1 MSRRKKLQDNDRYY
15 NLLHRFVNFA
25 IKSSYRSLKYI
36 GTERIP
42 KDSAIIFAPNHT
54 GTLMDALVILA
65 MDNKPKVFIARAD
78 IFRNPKIANILKFCK
93 MMPIMRMRD
102 GIEEVKKNNKT
113 IETAAGVLKDEVPL
127 CIFPE
132 GTHQAKYS
140 MLPLSKGIFRIAL
153 QAKELLG
160 EKPLYIVPVG
170 IRYGNFY
177 RFRSSARVQFGNPI
191 NVGEFIEEHSDRTA
205 PEQINLMRELL
216 AERMRE
222 NIQFIPNDQE
232 YDAKSEICAAAY
244 APEYRKRKNGYA
256 NPLVGINKESAE
268 HIEKLKNESPE
279 VAEKLVALG
288 NEARKMRIAKGISLK
303 SVIRPRGILLQAIRA
318 LLLLVTLP
326 YTLFTTICTMPLT
339 IVSVLLGKKFKDK
352 AFLNSVRLVIRLL
365 LWPLLFIIYTVIA
378 ALCLP
383 KLWAIAFVVAM
394 LPAIA
399 VTQDTYR
406 AVRMAVSDF
415 KLLCCKPLRQ
425 LYNEIRETL
434 GKSDSLF

>member
-1 MSRRKKLQDNDRYY
+1 MGRRKKLQDNDRRY
-15 NLLHRFVNFA
+15 NFLLKFVNVA
-25 IKSSYRSLKYI
+25 IRNSYRSLKYI

-42 KDSAIIFAPNHT
+42 KDAAVIFAPNHT

-65 MDNKPKVFIARAD
+65 MNNKPKVFIARAD
-78 IFRNPKIANILKFCK
+78 IFRNPTLAKLLGFFK

-113 IETAAGVLKDEVPL
+113 IETAADVLKDKVPL

-140 MLPLSKGIFRIAL
+140 MLPLQKGIFRIAL

-160 EKPLYIVPVG
+160 DKPLYIVPVG

-191 NVGEFIEEHSDRTA
+191 NVGEFVAEHSDRTV

-216 AERMRE
+216 AARMKE
-222 NIQFIPNDQE
+222 NLHFIPNDE
-232 YDAKSEICAAAY
+232 DYNAKSEICAAVY
-244 APEYRKRKNGYA
+244 ATEYKQKKNGYS

-268 HIEKLKNESPE
+268 RIEKLKKEKPE
-279 VAEKLVALG
+279 EAERLIALG
-288 NEARKMRIAKGISLK
+288 NKARKLRLAKGISLK
-303 SVIRPRGILLQAIRA
+303 SVTNPHGCLSQTARA

-326 YTLFTTICTMPLT
+326 YTLFTAICTSPLT
-339 IVSVLLGKKFKDK
+339 IVSILLGSKFKDK
-352 AFLNSVRLVIRLL
+352 GFLNSVRLVIRLV
-365 LWPLLFIIYTVIA
+365 LWPLLFVIYTVIA

-383 KLWAIAFVVAM
+383 NLWAIAVVVAL
-394 LPAIA
+394 LPAVA
-399 VTQDTYR
+399 VTQDAYR
-406 AVRMAVSDF
+406 AARMAVSDF
-415 KLLCCKPLRQ
+415 RLCRCKQLKQ
-425 LYNEIRETL
+425 LYNEIREIL
-434 GKSDSLF
+434 K

>member
-1 MSRRKKLQDNDRYY
+1 MGRRKKLQDNDRLY
-15 NLLHRFVNFA
+15 NVLQKFVNFV
-25 IKSSYRSLKYI
+25 IRKSYRSIKYI

-42 KDSAIIFAPNHT
+42 KDAAVIFAPNHT

-65 MDNKPKVFIARAD
+65 MENKPKVFIARAD
-78 IFRNPKIANILKFCK
+78 IFRNPTLAKMLTFFK

-113 IETAAGVLKDEVPL
+113 IETAADVLKDKIPL

-140 MLPLSKGIFRIAL
+140 MLPLQKGIFRIAL

-160 EKPLYIVPVG
+160 DKPLYIVPVG

-191 NVGEFIEEHSDRTA
+191 NVGEFVAEHSDRTV

-216 AERMRE
+216 AARMKE
-222 NIQFIPNDQE
+222 NLHFIPNDE
-232 YDAKSEICAAAY
+232 DYNAKSEICAAVY
-244 APEYRKRKNGYA
+244 ATEYKQKKNGYS

-268 HIEKLKNESPE
+268 RIEKLKEEKPE
-279 VAEKLVALG
+279 EAERLIALG
-288 NEARKMRIAKGISLK
+288 NKARKLRLAKGISLK
-303 SVIRPRGILLQAIRA
+303 SVAKPSGCLSQTARA

-326 YTLFTTICTMPLT
+326 YTLFTTLCTLPLT
-339 IVSVLLGKKFKDK
+339 IVSILLGSKFKDK
-352 AFLNSVRLVIRLL
+352 GFLNSVRLVIRLV
-365 LWPLLFIIYTVIA
+365 LWPLLFVIYTVVA

-383 KLWAIAFVVAM
+383 KLWAIAVVVAL
-394 LPAIA
+394 LPAVA
-399 VTQDTYR
+399 VTQDAHR
-406 AVRMAVSDF
+406 AARMAVSDF
-415 KLLCCKPLRQ
+415 KLCRCKQLKQ
-425 LYNEIRETL
+425 LYNEIREIL
-434 GKSDSLF
+434 K

>member
-1 MSRRKKLQDNDRYY
+1 MGRRKKLQDNDRRY
-15 NLLHRFVNFA
+15 NFLLKLVNIA
-25 IKSSYRSLKYI
+25 IRNSYRSLKYI

-42 KDSAIIFAPNHT
+42 KDAAVIFAPNHT

-65 MDNKPKVFIARAD
+65 MNNKPKVFIARAD
-78 IFRNPKIANILKFCK
+78 IFRNPTLAKLLGFFK

-113 IETAAGVLKDEVPL
+113 IETAADVLKDKVPL

-140 MLPLSKGIFRIAL
+140 MLPLQKGIFRIAL

-160 EKPLYIVPVG
+160 DKPLYIVPVG

-191 NVGEFIEEHSDRTA
+191 NVGEFVAEHSDRTV

-216 AERMRE
+216 AARMKE
-222 NIQFIPNDQE
+222 NLHFIPNDE
-232 YDAKSEICAAAY
+232 DYNAKSEICAAVY
-244 APEYRKRKNGYA
+244 ATEYKQKKNGYS

-268 HIEKLKNESPE
+268 RIEKLKKEKPE
-279 VAEKLVALG
+279 EAERLIALG
-288 NEARKMRIAKGISLK
+288 NKAHKLRLAKGISLK
-303 SVIRPRGILLQAIRA
+303 SVTNPHGCLSQTARA

-326 YTLFTTICTMPLT
+326 YTLFTTLCTLPLT
-339 IVSVLLGKKFKDK
+339 IVSILLGSKFKDK
-352 AFLNSVRLVIRLL
+352 GFLNSVRLVIRLV
-365 LWPLLFIIYTVIA
+365 LWPLLFVIYTVIT

-383 KLWAIAFVVAM
+383 NLWAIAVVVAL
-394 LPAIA
+394 LPAVA
-399 VTQDTYR
+399 VTQDAYR
-406 AVRMAVSDF
+406 AARMAVSDF
-415 KLLCCKPLRQ
+415 KLCSCKPLKQ
-425 LYNEIRETL
+425 LYDEIRDIL
-434 GKSDSLF
+434 K

>member
-1 MSRRKKLQDNDRYY
+1 MGRRKKLQENDRLY
-15 NLLHRFVNFA
+15 NFLLKFVNVA
-25 IKSSYRSLKYI
+25 IRNSYRSLKYI

-42 KDSAIIFAPNHT
+42 KDAAVIFAPNHT

-65 MDNKPKVFIARAD
+65 MNNKPKVFIARAD
-78 IFRNPKIANILKFCK
+78 IFRNPSLAKLLGFFK

-113 IETAAGVLKDEVPL
+113 IETAADVLKDKVPL

-140 MLPLSKGIFRIAL
+140 MLPLQKGIFRIAL

-160 EKPLYIVPVG
+160 DKPLYIVPVG

-191 NVGEFIEEHSDRTA
+191 NVGEFVAEHSNRTV

-216 AERMRE
+216 AARMKE
-222 NIQFIPNDQE
+222 NLHFIPNDE
-232 YDAKSEICAAAY
+232 DYNAKSEICAAVY
-244 APEYRKRKNGYA
+244 ATEYKQKKNGYS

-268 HIEKLKNESPE
+268 RIEKLKEEKPE
-279 VAEKLVALG
+279 EAERLIALG
-288 NEARKMRIAKGISLK
+288 NKARKLRLAKGISLK
-303 SVIRPRGILLQAIRA
+303 SVTNPHGCLSQTARA

-326 YTLFTTICTMPLT
+326 YTLFTTLCTLPLT
-339 IVSVLLGKKFKDK
+339 IVSILLGSKFKDK
-352 AFLNSVRLVIRLL
+352 GFLNSVRLVIRLV
-365 LWPLLFIIYTVIA
+365 LWPLLFVIYTVIA

-383 KLWAIAFVVAM
+383 KLCAIAVVVAL
-394 LPAIA
+394 LPAVA
-399 VTQDTYR
+399 VTQDAYR
-406 AVRMAVSDF
+406 AARMAVSDF
-415 KLLCCKPLRQ
+415 KLCSCKPLKRI
-425 LYNEIRETL
+425 YDEIREIL
-434 GKSDSLF
+434 K

>member
-1 MSRRKKLQDNDRYY
+1 MGRRKKLQDNDRRY
-15 NLLHRFVNFA
+15 NFLLKFVNVA
-25 IKSSYRSLKYI
+25 IRNSYRSLKYI

-42 KDSAIIFAPNHT
+42 KDAAVIFAPNHT

-65 MDNKPKVFIARAD
+65 MNNKPKVFIARAD
-78 IFRNPKIANILKFCK
+78 IFRNPTLAKLLGFFK

-113 IETAAGVLKDEVPL
+113 IETAADVLKDKVPL

-140 MLPLSKGIFRIAL
+140 MLPLQKGIFRIAL

-160 EKPLYIVPVG
+160 DKPLYIVPVG

-191 NVGEFIEEHSDRTA
+191 NVGEFVAEHSDRTV

-216 AERMRE
+216 AARMKE
-222 NIQFIPNDQE
+222 NLHFIPNDE
-232 YDAKSEICAAAY
+232 DYNAKSEICAAIY
-244 APEYRKRKNGYA
+244 ATEYKLKKNGYS

-268 HIEKLKNESPE
+268 RIEKLKEEKPE
-279 VAEKLVALG
+279 EAERLIALG
-288 NEARKMRIAKGISLK
+288 NKARKLRLAKGISLK
-303 SVIRPRGILLQAIRA
+303 SVTNPHGCLSQTARA

-326 YTLFTTICTMPLT
+326 YTLFTAICTSPLT

-352 AFLNSVRLVIRLL
+352 GFLNSVRLVIRLV
-365 LWPLLFIIYTVIA
+365 LWPLLFVIYTVIA

-383 KLWAIAFVVAM
+383 KLWAIAVVVAL
-394 LPAIA
+394 LPAVA
-399 VTQDTYR
+399 VTQDAYR
-406 AVRMAVSDF
+406 AARMAVSDF
-415 KLLCCKPLRQ
+415 RLCRCKQLKQ
-425 LYNEIRETL
+425 LYNEIREIL
-434 GKSDSLF
+434 K

>member
-1 MSRRKKLQDNDRYY
+1 MGRRKKLQENDRLY
-15 NLLHRFVNFA
+15 NFLLKFVNVA
-25 IKSSYRSLKYI
+25 IRNSYRSLKYI

-42 KDSAIIFAPNHT
+42 KDAAVIFAPNHT

-65 MDNKPKVFIARAD
+65 MNNKPKVFIARAD
-78 IFRNPKIANILKFCK
+78 IFRNPSLAKLLGFFK

-113 IETAAGVLKDEVPL
+113 IETAADVLKDKVPL

-140 MLPLSKGIFRIAL
+140 MLPLQKGIFRIAL

-160 EKPLYIVPVG
+160 DKQLYIVPVG

-191 NVGEFIEEHSDRTA
+191 NVGEFVAEHSNRTV

-216 AERMRE
+216 AARMKE
-222 NIQFIPNDQE
+222 NLHFIPNDE
-232 YDAKSEICAAAY
+232 DYNAKSEICAAVY
-244 APEYRKRKNGYA
+244 ATEYKQKKNGYS

-268 HIEKLKNESPE
+268 RIEKLKEEKPE
-279 VAEKLVALG
+279 EAERLIALG
-288 NEARKMRIAKGISLK
+288 NKARKLRLAKGISLK
-303 SVIRPRGILLQAIRA
+303 SVTNPHGCLSQTARA

-326 YTLFTTICTMPLT
+326 YTLFTTLCTLPLT
-339 IVSVLLGKKFKDK
+339 IVSILLGSKFKDK
-352 AFLNSVRLVIRLL
+352 GFLNSVRLVIRLV
-365 LWPLLFIIYTVIA
+365 LWPLLFVIYTVIA

-383 KLWAIAFVVAM
+383 KLCAIAVVVAL
-394 LPAIA
+394 LPAVA
-399 VTQDTYR
+399 VTQDAYR
-406 AVRMAVSDF
+406 AARMAVSDF
-415 KLLCCKPLRQ
+415 KLCSCKPLKRI
-425 LYNEIRETL
+425 YDEIREIL
-434 GKSDSLF
+434 K

>member
-1 MSRRKKLQDNDRYY
+1 MGRRKKLQDNDRRY
-15 NLLHRFVNFA
+15 NFLLKLVNVA
-25 IKSSYRSLKYI
+25 IRNSYRSLKYI

-42 KDSAIIFAPNHT
+42 KDAAVIFAPNHT

-65 MDNKPKVFIARAD
+65 MNNKPKVFIARAD
-78 IFRNPKIANILKFCK
+78 IFRNPTLARLLTFFK

-113 IETAAGVLKDEVPL
+113 IETAADVLKDKVPL

-140 MLPLSKGIFRIAL
+140 MLPLQKGIFRIAL

-160 EKPLYIVPVG
+160 DKPLYIVPVG

-191 NVGEFIEEHSDRTA
+191 NVGEFVAEHSDRTV

-216 AERMRE
+216 AASMKE
-222 NIQFIPNDQE
+222 NLHFIPNDE
-232 YDAKSEICAAAY
+232 DYNAKSEICAAVY
-244 APEYRKRKNGYA
+244 ATEYKQKKNGYS

-268 HIEKLKNESPE
+268 RIEKLKEEKPE
-279 VAEKLVALG
+279 EAERLIALG
-288 NEARKMRIAKGISLK
+288 NKARKLRLAKGISLK
-303 SVIRPRGILLQAIRA
+303 SVANPHGCLSQTARA

-326 YTLFTTICTMPLT
+326 YTLFTTLCTLPLT
-339 IVSVLLGKKFKDK
+339 IVSILLGSKFKDK
-352 AFLNSVRLVIRLL
+352 GFLNSVRLVIRLV
-365 LWPLLFIIYTVIA
+365 LWPLLFVIYTVIA

-383 KLWAIAFVVAM
+383 KLWAIAVVVAL
-394 LPAIA
+394 LPAVA
-399 VTQDTYR
+399 VTQDAYR
-406 AVRMAVSDF
+406 AARMAMSDF
-415 KLLCCKPLRQ
+415 RLCRCKQLKQ
-425 LYNEIRETL
+425 LYNEIREIL
-434 GKSDSLF
+434 K